1 MFKKYVIY
9 LGLNDKVSKKQEIT
23 TPAAVGMLA
32 RYLKDAT
39 VTECTGFY
47 THNDGTFITENTLK
61 VEKIDFEG
69 DFNMER
75 AAADLKKMFNQE
87 AIAVEIMTVNSK
99 LM

>member
-9 LGLNDKVSKKQEIT
+9 LGLNDKNTKKQEIT
-23 TPAAVGMLA
+23 TPAAVEKVA
-32 RYLKDAT
+32 RYMRDCT
-39 VTECTGFY
+39 ITECTGFY
-47 THNDGTFITENTLK
+47 THDDGTIITENTLK
-61 VEKIDFEG
+61 VEKIDFDG